1 MALGS
6 WLSSLVHD
14 VGGWVA
20 GDGNTPG
27 TPDTRKYGYDVAQV
41 GQASALYL
49 SQPAPPSVQGELLLG
64 GAAIVAL
71 VLLLRKA

>member
-6 WLSSLVHD
+6 WLSSLKHE

-27 TPDTRKYGYDVAQV
+27 SPGTREFGYEPSQV
-41 GQASALYL
+41 GQAAALL
-49 SQPAPPSVQGELLLG
+49 LTEPAPPNVQGELLLG
-64 GAAIVAL
+64 GAAIVGL
-71 VLLLRKA
+71 IFLLRKA